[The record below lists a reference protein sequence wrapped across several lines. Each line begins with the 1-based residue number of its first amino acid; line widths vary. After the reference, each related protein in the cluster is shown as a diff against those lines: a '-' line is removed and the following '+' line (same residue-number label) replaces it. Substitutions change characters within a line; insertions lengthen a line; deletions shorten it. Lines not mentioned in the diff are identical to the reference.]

1 VMFPAEVAGWNKR
14 QATCGADL
22 IDMREVPLCM
32 GFNTGLP
39 GASMS
44 ASGASALRLLDLTE
58 HKKDKITCRTF
69 NLKGCVGRCSF
80 QPVDVPPL
88 AKSA

>member
-1 VMFPAEVAGWNKR
+1 MFPAELAGWNKR
-14 QATCGADL
+14 QPTCGADL
-22 IDMREVPLCM
+22 IDMREVPLCI

-44 ASGASALRLLDLTE
+44 ASAASALRLLDFTE
-58 HKKDKITCRTF
+58 HKKGKITCRTF
-69 NLKGCVGRCSF
+69 NPKGCVGHCSF
-80 QPVDVPPL
+80 QPVDEPPL